1 MFHLRV
7 EIQPAQVVL
16 IELIFREGWV
26 NRAPRCTGS
35 RSTRSHASAAEDER
49 LVLPVRLGGW
59 MSASGDRPAL
69 QRRPIIL
76 LLAALSI
83 NTSEQAAVRS
93 SLGSSA
99 TAMATGARRTARERE
114 RAKVPPRS
122 RRRTRLGTCRRRGH
136 SRPILAGTSSLAR
149 QSAVGRLSPYKA
161 VDGRSGWLVPADQQ
175 VIPTH
180 C

>member
-1 MFHLRV
+1 MRV

-93 SLGSSA
+93 SLRELGDGDGDGGS
-99 TAMATGARRTARERE
+99 ARERE

>member
-83 NTSEQAAVRS
+83 NTSEQLTRREPSLSRITMVRTVA
-93 SLGSSA
+93 L
-99 TAMATGARRTARERE
+99 TL
-114 RAKVPPRS
+114 AKVSSCSRQGPRVA
-122 RRRTRLGTCRRRGH
+122 
-136 SRPILAGTSSLAR
+136 P
-149 QSAVGRLSPYKA
+149 
-161 VDGRSGWLVPADQQ
+161 
-175 VIPTH
+175 
-180 C
+180 

>member
-76 LLAALSI
+76 RLAALSI
-83 NTSEQAAVRS
+83 NTSEQAAMRS
-93 SLGSSA
+93 SQGSSA
-99 TAMATGARRTARERE
+99 RDGGEGERE
-114 RAKVPPRS
+114 
-122 RRRTRLGTCRRRGH
+122 GEG
-136 SRPILAGTSSLAR
+136 
-149 QSAVGRLSPYKA
+149 
-161 VDGRSGWLVPADQQ
+161 PA
-175 VIPTH
+175 P
-180 C
+180 

>member
-99 TAMATGARRTARERE
+99 TAMATGARRGRERG
-114 RAKVPPRS
+114 RRS
-122 RRRTRLGTCRRRGH
+122 RPVVEEGPAWAHAVDEVIADL
-136 SRPILAGTSSLAR
+136 SLLAPRVWHGSR
-149 QSAVGRLSPYKA
+149 QSAV
-161 VDGRSGWLVPADQQ
+161 
-175 VIPTH
+175 
-180 C
+180 